1 MDQFGS
7 TAERAKEVEEDRGK
21 GGVGCVCKRLEMG
34 EVEVWANLFFLLHSF
49 FYVFFFLFLLGFNL
63 VLFICSSFSFLSQT
77 ELY

>member
-7 TAERAKEVEEDRGK
+7 TAERAEEVEEDRGR
-21 GGVGCVCKRLEMG
+21 GGVGCACKRLKMG
-34 EVEVWANLFFLLHSF
+34 KVEGWANLFFIAF
-49 FYVFFFLFLLGFNL
+49 IFYVFFLFLLGFNL